1 MSVRKKS
8 ILFFCSD
15 GDSLVNFRGTLIKDF
30 VSKGYKVSAIAPNIS
45 NENKYFLQQLNVGL
59 SIISFH
65 RKSLNPISTLWSFA
79 DLVKIIYA
87 SRPEIVFSYTHK
99 PVVLGALASYFCRV
113 PRIISLITGTGHI
126 FDQYSIL
133 TRIKRFLGLTGFRL
147 ALKASHLVIFQNKD
161 DRSLFLG
168 LGLVTKAKT
177 HVVNGSGVDLDHF
190 PESPYPSE
198 LTFLC
203 LARLI
208 KSKGLYEYARA
219 CQLVKEQLPD
229 AKFLLGGSPDAHN
242 DSVNFK
248 EIQDTWKSIYGIDYI
263 GHIKDVREVI
273 RESSVYVLLS
283 YNEGT
288 PRTVLEAMSMGR
300 PIITTDING
309 CRETVKEGVNGYLVP
324 IFDHKE
330 AARKMLE
337 FVDKDLI
344 KTMGNESRKYCEEKY
359 DVHKVNAAIFK
370 IIES

>member
-1 MSVRKKS
+1 LSVTQKS

-15 GDSLVNFRGTLIKDF
+15 GDSLVNFRGTLIRDF
-30 VSKGYKVSAIAPNIS
+30 VNKGYKVSAIAPNIS
-45 NENKYFLQQLNVGL
+45 KENKHFLQQLNVRL
-59 SIISFH
+59 SIISFQ
-65 RKSLNPISTLWSFA
+65 RKSMNPISTLLSFA
-79 DLVKIIYA
+79 FLVRIIYA
-87 SRPEIVFSYTHK
+87 SKPEIVFSYTHK

-126 FDQYSIL
+126 FDQYSML

-147 ALKASHLVIFQNKD
+147 ALKASHFVIFQNKD
-161 DRSLFLG
+161 DRSLFLE
-168 LGLVTKAKT
+168 LGLVTSAKT

-190 PESPYPSE
+190 QQFPHPSE

-208 KSKGLYEYARA
+208 KSKGLYEYAQA
-219 CQLVKEQLPD
+219 CQLVREQLPN
-229 AKFLLGGSPDAHN
+229 AKFLLGGSPDTHN
-242 DSVNFK
+242 DSINFK
-248 EIQDTWKSIYGIDYI
+248 EIQDSWKIKYGIDYI
-263 GHIKDVREVI
+263 GHIQDVREVI
-273 RESSVYVLLS
+273 KESSVYVLLS

-309 CRETVKEGVNGYLVP
+309 CRETVKAGVNGYLVP
-324 IFDHKE
+324 IYDYKE

-337 FVDKDLI
+337 FADKDMI

-359 DVHKVNAAIFK
+359 DVHKVNASIFQ